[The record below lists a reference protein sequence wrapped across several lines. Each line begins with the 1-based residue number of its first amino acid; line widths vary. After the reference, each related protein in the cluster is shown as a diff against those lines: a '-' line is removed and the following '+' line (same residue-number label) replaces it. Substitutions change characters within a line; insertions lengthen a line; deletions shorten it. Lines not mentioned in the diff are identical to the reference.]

1 MSEQRTV
8 DQWTSFFAS
17 LEATP
22 NPTSEE
28 KDIIAERF
36 DQAPPLSAF
45 TPRTSRLGKRKADS
59 PFPDPD
65 VEFTFL
71 ESSFNT
77 DIPMRLDGGSLA
89 ENLSILTQHWSSLVG
104 NTRTLL
110 EMSQHNHH
118 EVGGYR
124 ERLELELADVEF
136 ATSLVATKVGDRPA
150 ALGTDSLFKLAE
162 DLREDL
168 ATVQK
173 SVSVLES
180 PELAA
185 AREQQLGLGIAQ
197 DILNRLNPF
206 FRLFGLWSRSK
217 DTPGDLL
224 EERLQALES
233 RGIAASPPPPPG
245 QHWSFPNHL
254 GGVGVS
260 AGTNA
265 TNQAT
270 TSGGG
275 DVGALTERV
284 RFLEAQVKDMQ
295 DELTSQSVQIGTAT
309 FVSRTQVKA
318 WMDLHQCPPRTC
330 IFFLDALSMLALM
343 HGGSESAKSAA
354 EFASITKK
362 VGYDSTDE
370 ALVVTSFNL
379 ELPEA
384 FGSLPRS
391 GIAKDSRVLPGLPTF
406 KEWDGGDGYLGLKV
420 ELANKLSE
428 FIAPMGQHY
437 RHCLSGEALMTAME
451 MLGASKLFI
460 SDLST
465 WINTTYQ
472 DTRAR
477 TMASEKEAWSLIS
490 HCVRVIFKLLRDARA
505 SGARWTEETR
515 DAQLVWAQF
524 QCHRLMEELRLA
536 QFSSHPALSHVLNL
550 HLQDNVVSRSKY
562 ESLEKRVLEIEKV
575 AQGAKKAADKAV
587 GAGGKK
593 GGL

>member
-1 MSEQRTV
+1 M
-8 DQWTSFFAS
+8 
-17 LEATP
+17 
-22 NPTSEE
+22 
-28 KDIIAERF
+28 
-36 DQAPPLSAF
+36 
-45 TPRTSRLGKRKADS
+45 G
-59 PFPDPD
+59 
-65 VEFTFL
+65 
-71 ESSFNT
+71 
-77 DIPMRLDGGSLA
+77 
-89 ENLSILTQHWSSLVG
+89 
-104 NTRTLL
+104 
-110 EMSQHNHH
+110 
-118 EVGGYR
+118 
-124 ERLELELADVEF
+124 LADVEF
-136 ATSLVATKVGDRPA
+136 ATSLIATKVGDRPA
-150 ALGTDSLFKLAE
+150 ALGTDSLFNLVE

-180 PELAA
+180 PDLAA
-185 AREQQLGLGIAQ
+185 AREQQLALGIAQ
-197 DILNRLNPF
+197 DILIQLNPF

-233 RGIAASPPPPPG
+233 RGVAAGTLPPASG
-245 QHWSFPNHL
+245 LNWTFPTQ
-254 GGVGVS
+254 GVS
-260 AGTNA
+260 AGTTA
-265 TNQAT
+265 TQQT
-270 TSGGG
+270 TTAGGG

-295 DELTSQSVQIGTAT
+295 DELASQSVQIGSAT

-318 WMDLHQCPPRTC
+318 WMDLNQCPPRTC

-406 KEWDGGDGYLGLKV
+406 REWDGGDGYLGLKV

-428 FIAPMGQHY
+428 FMAPMGQHY
-437 RHCLSGEALMTAME
+437 RHCLSGEALITAME
-451 MLGASKLFI
+451 MLGSSKLFI

-465 WINTTYQ
+465 WVNTTYQ

-505 SGARWTEETR
+505 SGARWTEATR

-524 QCHRLMEELRLA
+524 QCHRVMEELRLA

-593 GGL
+593 AGL